1 MNQPVS
7 DYTYLQNTTWR
18 LKAQY
23 PVLRVKTLGKSVV
36 GRSIYGLEI
45 GRESAPAVIMVGTV
59 LGTDS
64 QSGPLLLQLA
74 EHLLQSLTDG
84 QTLSGVAPVSMLCN
98 RKIVLIPVLNP
109 DGREI
114 CEKGA
119 HCAGL
124 DSGRIRRLSGGHT
137 KNWDANAKGVD
148 LTHNFDIYFEK
159 RKERRKG
166 QGIYGPCRK
175 GYGGPY
181 PESEPETAALADYCR
196 RQTIRYTLSFYPGK
210 GEIFWRNQCD
220 LPDLGE
226 QMARL
231 LAVCSG
237 YDVEASIGKITD
249 TGFRN
254 WAANLTEKPSLDVML
269 HPFPDQTGEQDLY
282 FVLQEMLTAACL
294 F

>member
-1 MNQPVS
+1 MNQPIS
-7 DYTYLQNTTWR
+7 DYTYLQNSTWR
-18 LKAQY
+18 LKALY

-45 GRESAPAVIMVGTV
+45 GRESAPAVIMVGTI
-59 LGTDS
+59 LGTDA

-74 EHLLQSLTDG
+74 EHILQALTNG
-84 QTLSGVAPVSMLCN
+84 QPLSGINPASMLCN

-137 KNWDANAKGVD
+137 ENWDANAKGVD
-148 LTHNFDIYFEK
+148 LTHNFDLYFEK
-159 RKERRKG
+159 RKERRKS

-181 PESEPETAALADYCR
+181 AESEPETVALTDYCR
-196 RQTIRYTLSFYPGK
+196 SQTIHYTLAFYPGK
-210 GEIFWRNQCD
+210 GEIFWRNQND
-220 LPDLGE
+220 LPDAGE

-237 YDVEASIGKITD
+237 YDVEASIGKIAD

-254 WAANLTEKPSLDVML
+254 WVANLTQKPSIDVML
-269 HPFPDQTGEQDLY
+269 HPTHDREEDQDLY
-282 FVLQEMLTAACL
+282 FVLEEMLTAACL